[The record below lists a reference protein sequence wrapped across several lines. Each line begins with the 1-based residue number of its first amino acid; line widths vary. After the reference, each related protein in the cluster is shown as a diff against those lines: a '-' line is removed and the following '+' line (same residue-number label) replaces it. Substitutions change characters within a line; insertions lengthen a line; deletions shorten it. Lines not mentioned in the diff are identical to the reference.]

1 MKEQAMS
8 MIDLNLYSAT
18 SSREEGP
25 LITYDLSAHD
35 RVIEPYADE
44 EGNETLGGQIG
55 YAIAYLLMVAF
66 IIFGF
71 VFR

>member
-1 MKEQAMS
+1 MS

-35 RVIEPYADE
+35 RVIEPYTDE
-44 EGNETLGGQIG
+44 EGNETLGGKIG
-55 YAIAYLLMVAF
+55 YAIAYLLIVAF
-66 IIFGF
+66 IFFGF